1 MTTGGGDGEIQ
12 TEIVKAALLRGRMC
26 ESVGDVV
33 RTSRNRDIPAG
44 GSLLLLGL
52 FSDIKMLL
60 GVPVSEI
67 LEDIDV
73 TDAVR
78 DAILDHEGPGGTILA
93 AVEGYMEADWDR
105 AEGGIGR
112 LGADVSTLFDIYVD
126 SIAWAGDRMAYHKD
140 AA

>member
-1 MTTGGGDGEIQ
+1 
-12 TEIVKAALLRGRMC
+12 
-26 ESVGDVV
+26 
-33 RTSRNRDIPAG
+33 
-44 GSLLLLGL
+44 
-52 FSDIKMLL
+52 MLL

-112 LGADVSTLFDIYVD
+112 LGADASTLFDVYVD

>member
-33 RTSRNRDIPAG
+33 RTSRNRDIPTG
-44 GSLLLLGL
+44 GSLFLLGL

-112 LGADVSTLFDIYVD
+112 LGADASTLFDVYVD